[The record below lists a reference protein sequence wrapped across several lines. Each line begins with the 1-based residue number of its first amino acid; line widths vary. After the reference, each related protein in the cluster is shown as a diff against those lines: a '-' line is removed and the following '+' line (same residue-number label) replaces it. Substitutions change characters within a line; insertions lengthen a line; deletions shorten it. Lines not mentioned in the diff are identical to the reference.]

1 MSVSP
6 QAFEEFLINL
16 LQKTRARFEVCR
28 DQVGTVAVS
37 VLAVAGGELQL
48 ARSRD
53 DAYRNKT
60 TVSTQLLP
68 V

>member
-1 MSVSP
+1 M
-6 QAFEEFLINL
+6 
-16 LQKTRARFEVCR
+16 
-28 DQVGTVAVS
+28 AVS
-37 VLAVAGGELQL
+37 VFAVAGGELQL
-48 ARSRD
+48 VLSRD